1 MIVYS
6 TLWGLAADV
15 EVVDRRELGR
25 LGTARA
31 LLRSVRPGDAV
42 LLNGALGFADR
53 YADQLVA
60 VALRY
65 LRPQVTLVLADATWE
80 PRSTPGEARHP
91 ILARLVEAWNKLLV
105 RLVDGPRTHFCFL
118 AASECA
124 DAVAEAGIHPSR
136 VHFTP
141 FCTTIWEQDQ
151 LDRLER
157 IAAEPGTFVFSGG
170 NASRNYPL
178 LLDAVDGLETPVCV
192 ATTQNLGPVPRH
204 VRSGPVS
211 PEEFLELMAASR
223 AVVLP
228 LSTTTGRS
236 GGQQTYLNA
245 LLLGKP
251 VVVTDAPGVR
261 DYLAD
266 GVHALVVPPTADDLR
281 RAVQWVLDGDNAE
294 QVRAMCERGRELARR
309 LSPARYHAQ
318 LVELAR
324 RAAGEPAGRLG
335 EQLDR
340 ELTV

>member
-1 MIVYS
+1 MTIYS
-6 TLWGLAADV
+6 TLWGLPADV
-15 EVVDRRELGR
+15 RVVDRRELGR

-31 LLRSVRPGDAV
+31 LLRSARAGDAV

-65 LRPQVTLVLADATWE
+65 LRPHVALVIADTTWE
-80 PRSTPGEARHP
+80 PRSTSGEARHP
-91 ILARLVEAWNKLLV
+91 VLARLVESWNKLLV

-124 DAVAEAGIHPSR
+124 DAVTEAGIHPSR

-141 FCTTIWEQDQ
+141 FCTTIWGQDELEQ
-151 LDRLER
+151 LER
-157 IAAEPGTFVFSGG
+157 IAAEPGDFVFSGG

-178 LLDAVDGLETPVCV
+178 LLDAVAGLEAPVRV
-192 ATTQNLGPVPRH
+192 ATTQNLGSVPPN

-211 PEEFLELMAASR
+211 PEEFLEVMAASR

-228 LSTTTGRS
+228 LSTATRRS

-261 DYLAD
+261 DYLTD
-266 GVHALVVPPTADDLR
+266 GVPCARRPAQRGRSPPRAAVGARRRQR
-281 RAVQWVLDGDNAE
+281 RAAVLDG
-294 QVRAMCERGRELARR
+294 
-309 LSPARYHAQ
+309 
-318 LVELAR
+318 
-324 RAAGEPAGRLG
+324 
-335 EQLDR
+335 
-340 ELTV
+340 